1 MAGGPGSYV
10 LGAEERK
17 EVLDV
22 LDGGNLFRYGTPGVD
37 GFQAKVVTFENEMA
51 ERLGHKHVVATSSG
65 TGSLM
70 CCLAALGIGMGD
82 EVIVPG
88 YTFIASI
95 ATIAMMNAI
104 PVLAEID
111 ESLTIDPTKIEA
123 LITPKTKAIMPVH
136 MLGNPCDMDPIME
149 IAREHHLTV
158 IEDSAC
164 GIYSRYKG
172 KPLGT
177 IGDMG
182 MWSFDAMKIL
192 VCADGSALYFKD
204 PAVREKAA
212 KWLYFGLES
221 KSGYSNSVDK
231 KWWEYD
237 LSCFGHRSIMNDVT
251 AAMALEQLKKLP
263 GFIAR
268 RHEIAAI
275 YDSRLAGLDWLDLP
289 PALPADCSGTYYFY
303 HVQTKRGSRDDLA
316 KFLRDNDVYTTF
328 RYFPLHRVPAYGL
341 AGSFPNADYAA
352 DHTLC
357 LPIHQALTDDEVNYI
372 CDKIIEFGKNNN
384 L

>member
-1 MAGGPGSYV
+1 
-10 LGAEERK
+10 
-17 EVLDV
+17 
-22 LDGGNLFRYGTPGVD
+22 
-37 GFQAKVVTFENEMA
+37 
-51 ERLGHKHVVATSSG
+51 
-65 TGSLM
+65 
-70 CCLAALGIGMGD
+70 
-82 EVIVPG
+82 
-88 YTFIASI
+88 
-95 ATIAMMNAI
+95 
-104 PVLAEID
+104 
-111 ESLTIDPTKIEA
+111 
-123 LITPKTKAIMPVH
+123 
-136 MLGNPCDMDPIME
+136 
-149 IAREHHLTV
+149 
-158 IEDSAC
+158 
-164 GIYSRYKG
+164 
-172 KPLGT
+172 
-177 IGDMG
+177 MG
-182 MWSFDAMKIL
+182 MWSFDAMKFL

-316 KFLRDNDVYTTF
+316 KFLRDNHGAAAVGGVVLSGRQLPQCGLCRRPYA
-328 RYFPLHRVPAYGL
+328 VPAHPS
-341 AGSFPNADYAA
+341 GSDRR
-352 DHTLC
+352 
-357 LPIHQALTDDEVNYI
+357 
-372 CDKIIEFGKNNN
+372 
-384 L
+384 

>member
-1 MAGGPGSYV
+1 
-10 LGAEERK
+10 
-17 EVLDV
+17 
-22 LDGGNLFRYGTPGVD
+22 
-37 GFQAKVVTFENEMA
+37 
-51 ERLGHKHVVATSSG
+51 
-65 TGSLM
+65 
-70 CCLAALGIGMGD
+70 
-82 EVIVPG
+82 
-88 YTFIASI
+88 
-95 ATIAMMNAI
+95 
-104 PVLAEID
+104 
-111 ESLTIDPTKIEA
+111 
-123 LITPKTKAIMPVH
+123 
-136 MLGNPCDMDPIME
+136 ME

-303 HVQTKRGSRDDLA
+303 HVQTKRGSRDNLA

>member
-1 MAGGPGSYV
+1 MINVFQPC
-10 LGAEERK
+10 LGEE
-17 EVLDV
+17 EVSRIREVFQSNWLGKGKLVDEFEEKYAAHLDTDKSHI
-22 LDGGNLFRYGTPGVD
+22 LTANCCSEGLF
-37 GFQAKVVTFENEMA
+37 
-51 ERLGHKHVVATSSG
+51 SSMH
-65 TGSLM
+65 LF
-70 CCLAALGIGMGD
+70 GIGEGD
-82 EVIVPG
+82 EVIVP
-88 YTFIASI
+88 
-95 ATIAMMNAI
+95 TISFVGAGNAVCAAGAKL
-104 PVLAEID
+104 VLTD
-111 ESLTIDPTKIEA
+111 VDPRTLNIRPEDILA
-123 LITPKTKAIMPVH
+123 HITPRTKAILLLH
-136 MLGNPCDMDPIME
+136 FGGIPCDMDPIME

-275 YDSRLAGLDWLDLP
+275 YDSRLAVWTGWICP
-289 PALPADCSGTYYFY
+289 PRCRRTAPAPITSIMSRPSAAPATIWPSSCGT
-303 HVQTKRGSRDDLA
+303 TTCTPRSATSRCT
-316 KFLRDNDVYTTF
+316 VYRPT
-328 RYFPLHRVPAYGL
+328 VWQ
-341 AGSFPNADYAA
+341 AA
-352 DHTLC
+352 SPMRTMPPTIRCACPSIRL
-357 LPIHQALTDDEVNYI
+357 
-372 CDKIIEFGKNNN
+372 
-384 L
+384 

>member
-1 MAGGPGSYV
+1 MINVFQPC
-10 LGAEERK
+10 LGEE
-17 EVLDV
+17 EVSRIREVFQSNWLGKGKLVDEFEEKYAAHLDTDKSHI
-22 LDGGNLFRYGTPGVD
+22 LTANCCSEGLF
-37 GFQAKVVTFENEMA
+37 
-51 ERLGHKHVVATSSG
+51 SSMH
-65 TGSLM
+65 LF
-70 CCLAALGIGMGD
+70 GIGEGD
-82 EVIVPG
+82 EVIVP
-88 YTFIASI
+88 
-95 ATIAMMNAI
+95 TISFVGAGNAVFAAGAKL
-104 PVLAEID
+104 VLTD
-111 ESLTIDPTKIEA
+111 VDPRTLNIRPEDILA
-123 LITPKTKAIMPVH
+123 HITPRTKAILLLH
-136 MLGNPCDMDPIME
+136 FGGIPCDMDPIME